1 MSEPHTGRAAFG
13 RRLRVLRVE
22 ADLSGKELAQRLGWA
37 PSKVSK
43 LEHGQQAAT
52 AADVAA
58 WAGAVGASAA
68 VREGLLADLH
78 SLRVDYATWRQQF
91 RTGGY
96 GRRQRASVAL
106 ESAASLIRAYETDA
120 VPGLLQT
127 PQYARHLFARLAE
140 FRKLATD
147 VEEGVRARMHRQ
159 EVLYQPGKHFR
170 FLVGEAALHHRVC
183 PPAVLR
189 GQLDRLVVLADL
201 DTVELAVV
209 PLDAALPNSPWH
221 GFWIFDDT
229 LVLVETLTA
238 ELSLRDVE
246 DIETYSRFFES
257 LWQVASHGQ
266 EAVALLRRLI
276 ADLGPPGSPDLTSSG
291 S

>member
-1 MSEPHTGRAAFG
+1 MSDPHTGRVAFG
-13 RRLRVLRVE
+13 RRLRILRVE
-22 ADLSGKELAQRLGWA
+22 AELSGKELAERLGWA

-43 LEHGQQAAT
+43 LELGQQAAT
-52 AADVAA
+52 AADVSA
-58 WAGAVGASAA
+58 WASAVGASPA

-106 ESAASLIRAYETDA
+106 ESTTSLIRAYETDA

-147 VEEGVRARMHRQ
+147 VEEGVRARMRRQ
-159 EVLYQPGKHFR
+159 EVLYQPGKQFR

-189 GQLDRLVVLADL
+189 GQLDRLAVLADL
-201 DTVELAVV
+201 DTVDLAVI
-209 PLDAALPNSPWH
+209 PLEAALPNALWH
-221 GFWIFDDT
+221 GFWIYDDT

-238 ELSLRDVE
+238 ELSFRDPE
-246 DIETYSRFFES
+246 DIETYSRLFES
-257 LWQVASHGQ
+257 LWQVARHGQ
-266 EAVALLRRLI
+266 DAVTVLRRLI
-276 ADLGPPGSPDLTSSG
+276 TALGAPGAPGSTSSG

>member
-1 MSEPHTGRAAFG
+1 MSDPHTDRAAFG

-22 ADLSGKELAQRLGWA
+22 ADLSGKELAERLGWA

-58 WAGAVGASAA
+58 WASAVGASPA
-68 VREGLLADLH
+68 VRDGLLADLH

-96 GRRQRASVAL
+96 ARRQRAGIAL
-106 ESAASLIRAYETDA
+106 DSTTSLIRAYETVT

-140 FRKLATD
+140 FQKLATD
-147 VEEGVRARMHRQ
+147 VEEGVRARMRRQ

-189 GQLDRLVVLADL
+189 AQLDRLVVLADL
-201 DTVELAVV
+201 DTVDFAIIPFE
-209 PLDAALPNSPWH
+209 AALPNPLRH
-221 GFWIFDDT
+221 GFWIYDDN

-238 ELSLRDVE
+238 ELSLRDAE
-246 DIETYSRFFES
+246 DVETYSRFFES
-257 LWQVASHGQ
+257 LWQVARHGQ
-266 EAVALLRRLI
+266 DAAAILRRRI
-276 ADLGPPGSPDLTSSG
+276 ADLSALR
-291 S
+291 

>member
-1 MSEPHTGRAAFG
+1 MSDPRTGRAAFG
-13 RRLRVLRVE
+13 QRLRVLRVE
-22 ADLSGKELAQRLGWA
+22 ADLSGKELAERLGWA

-58 WAGAVGASAA
+58 WAEAVGASAA
-68 VREGLLADLH
+68 VREGLLTDLH

-96 GRRQRASVAL
+96 ARRQRASIAI
-106 ESAASLIRAYETDA
+106 ESGTSLIRAYETDL

-147 VEEGVRARMHRQ
+147 VEEGVRARMRRQ
-159 EVLYQPGKHFR
+159 EVLYQAGKHFR
-170 FLVGEAALHHRVC
+170 FLLGEAALHHRVC

-189 GQLDRLVVLADL
+189 AQLDRLVVLADL
-201 DTVELAVV
+201 DTVELAIV
-209 PLDAALPNSPWH
+209 PLDAALPSPPWH
-221 GFWIFDDT
+221 GFWIYDDT

-238 ELSLRDVE
+238 ELSLRDAE

-266 EAVALLRRLI
+266 DAVALLRRLI
-276 ADLGPPGSPDLTSSG
+276 ADLGTLR
-291 S
+291 